1 MEGWIKLYRK
11 LVDWEWY
18 DEPNTKIVFIDL
30 LLHANH
36 KERKWR
42 GETIEAGSL
51 VTSIG
56 AIAERNGLSTKQ
68 VRTAISHLEKTGEIA
83 KKRAN
88 KNTTLIVLNYK
99 RYQEFDDGK
108 GQSKGNQTANE
119 WQADGNQTPINGQI
133 EGKQG
138 ATNKKVK
145 KVNNINNERNN
156 LPPISVTPDLSKFSD
171 DERTEKWLDTGLTIA
186 QYLWLGEHLNDDV
199 LVGYISKV
207 KQYSVQDDRRFE
219 KIIKWA
225 REDGRLIEGASE

>member
-68 VRTAISHLEKTGEIA
+68 VRTALSHLEKTGEIA

-108 GQSKGNQTANE
+108 GQQKGSQTANE
-119 WQADGNQTPINGQI
+119 WQADGNQTAINGQI

-171 DERTEKWLDTGLTIA
+171 DERAEKWLDTGLTIA
-186 QYLWLGEHLNDDV
+186 QYLWLSEHLDDSV
-199 LVGYISKV
+199 LTDYIGKV
-207 KQYSVQDDRRFE
+207 NQYGIQDDRRFE

-225 REDGRLIEGASE
+225 REDSRLKEGASE

>member
-42 GETIEAGSL
+42 GETVEAGSL

-56 AIAERNGLSTKQ
+56 VIAERNGLSTKQ

-83 KKRAN
+83 KKRAS

-99 RYQEFDDGK
+99 RYQEFDDSK
-108 GQSKGNQTANE
+108 GQQKGNLTANE
-119 WQADGNQTPINGQI
+119 WQESDNQMAINGQI

-145 KVNNINNERNN
+145 KVNNINNERIN

-171 DERTEKWLDTGLTIA
+171 DEQIKKWLDTGLTIA
-186 QYLWLGEHLNDDV
+186 QYLWLSEHLEDSV
-199 LVGYISKV
+199 LSKYIDKV
-207 KQYSVQDDRRFE
+207 NQYGIQDDRRFE

-225 REDGRLIEGASE
+225 REDSRLKEGTSE

>member
-83 KKRAN
+83 KKRTN

-99 RYQEFDDGK
+99 RYQEFDESK
-108 GQSKGNQTANE
+108 GQQKGNQKSNE
-119 WQADGNQTPINGQI
+119 WRTDDNQTATKGQI
-133 EGKQG
+133 EGNQG
-138 ATNKKVK
+138 ATNKNVN
-145 KVNNINNERNN
+145 KVNKERTY

-171 DERTEKWLDTGLTIA
+171 DERVEKWLDTGLTIA
-186 QYLWLGEHLNDDV
+186 QYLWLSERLNDDV

-207 KQYSVQDDRRFE
+207 KQYGVQDDRKFE

>member
-108 GQSKGNQTANE
+108 GQSKGNQKSNE
-119 WQADGNQTPINGQI
+119 WQADGNQTAIKGQI
-133 EGKQG
+133 EGNQG
-138 ATNKKVK
+138 ATNKKVN
-145 KVNNINNERNN
+145 KVNNERIY

-171 DERTEKWLDTGLTIA
+171 DERAEKWLDTGLTIA
-186 QYLWLGEHLNDDV
+186 QYLWLSERLNDDV

-207 KQYSVQDDRRFE
+207 KQYGVQDDRKFE

>member
-108 GQSKGNQTANE
+108 GQSKGNQKTKE

-133 EGKQG
+133 EGNQG
-138 ATNKKVK
+138 ATNKKVN
-145 KVNNINNERNN
+145 KVNKERIY

-171 DERTEKWLDTGLTIA
+171 DERAEKWLDTGLTIA
-186 QYLWLGEHLNDDV
+186 QYLWLCEHLNDDV

-207 KQYSVQDDRRFE
+207 KQYGVQDDRKFE

-225 REDGRLIEGASE
+225 REDGRLIEGAGE

>member
-108 GQSKGNQTANE
+108 GQSKGNQKTNE
-119 WQADGNQTPINGQI
+119 WQADDNQTAAKGQI
-133 EGKQG
+133 EGNQG
-138 ATNKKVK
+138 ATNKKVN
-145 KVNNINNERNN
+145 KVNNERIY

-186 QYLWLGEHLNDDV
+186 QYLWLSEHLNDDV

-207 KQYSVQDDRRFE
+207 KQYGVQDDRRFE

>member
-99 RYQEFDDGK
+99 RYQESDDGK

-119 WQADGNQTPINGQI
+119 WQADGNQMAINGQI
-133 EGKQG
+133 EGKQR
-138 ATNKKVK
+138 ATNKKVN
-145 KVNNINNERNN
+145 KVNNERIY

-171 DERTEKWLDTGLTIA
+171 DERVEKWLDTGLTIA
-186 QYLWLGEHLNDDV
+186 QYLWLGEHLNDEV

-207 KQYSVQDDRRFE
+207 KQYGVQDNHRFE

-225 REDGRLIEGASE
+225 REDSRLIEGASE

>member
-42 GETIEAGSL
+42 GETVEAGSL

-68 VRTAISHLEKTGEIA
+68 VRTAITHLEKTGEIA
-83 KKRAN
+83 KKRAS

-108 GQSKGNQTANE
+108 GQQKGNQTASE
-119 WQADGNQTPINGQI
+119 WQESGNQMAINGQI

-138 ATNKKVK
+138 ATNKKVN
-145 KVNNINNERNN
+145 KVNNERIY

-207 KQYSVQDDRRFE
+207 KQYGVQDDRKFE

>member
-42 GETIEAGSL
+42 GETVEAGSL

-68 VRTAISHLEKTGEIA
+68 VRTAIAHLEKTGEIA

-108 GQSKGNQTANE
+108 GQQKGNQTATE
-119 WQADGNQTPINGQI
+119 WQADGNQTPVNGQI

-138 ATNKKVK
+138 ATNKKVN
-145 KVNNINNERNN
+145 KVNNERIY
-156 LPPISVTPDLSKFSD
+156 LPPISVTPNLNKFSD
-171 DERTEKWLDTGLTIA
+171 DERVEKWLDTGLTIA
-186 QYLWLGEHLNDDV
+186 QYLWLSEHLDDNV
-199 LVGYISKV
+199 LTDYIDKV
-207 KQYSVQDDRRFE
+207 NQYGIQDDRKFE

>member
-108 GQSKGNQTANE
+108 RQSKGNQTASE
-119 WQADGNQTPINGQI
+119 WQESGNQMAINGQI
-133 EGKQG
+133 EGKQR
-138 ATNKKVK
+138 ATNKKVN
-145 KVNNINNERNN
+145 KVNNERIY

-171 DERTEKWLDTGLTIA
+171 NERVEKWLDTGLTIA

-207 KQYSVQDDRRFE
+207 KQYGVQDDRKFE

-225 REDGRLIEGASE
+225 REDGRMIEGASE

>member
-42 GETIEAGSL
+42 GETVEAGSL

-108 GQSKGNQTANE
+108 GQQKGNQTASE
-119 WQADGNQTPINGQI
+119 WQSNGNQMAINGQI
-133 EGKQG
+133 EGNQG

-156 LPPISVTPDLSKFSD
+156 LPPISVTPNLSKFSD
-171 DERTEKWLDTGLTIA
+171 DERAEKWLDTGLTIA
-186 QYLWLGEHLNDDV
+186 QYLWLSEHLDDSV
-199 LVGYISKV
+199 LTDYIGKV
-207 KQYSVQDDRRFE
+207 NQYAIQDDRRFE

>member
-108 GQSKGNQTANE
+108 GQQKGNQTASE
-119 WQADGNQTPINGQI
+119 WQESGNQMAINGQI
-133 EGKQG
+133 EGKQR
-138 ATNKKVK
+138 ATNKKVN
-145 KVNNINNERNN
+145 KVNNERIY

-171 DERTEKWLDTGLTIA
+171 DERAEKWLDTGLTIA

-207 KQYSVQDDRRFE
+207 KQYGVQDDRKFE

>member
-36 KERKWR
+36 TERKWR
-42 GETIEAGSL
+42 GETVEAGSL

-68 VRTAISHLEKTGEIA
+68 VRTAIAHLEKTGEIA
-83 KKRAN
+83 KKRAS

-99 RYQEFDDGK
+99 RYQEFNDSK
-108 GQSKGNQTANE
+108 GQQNGNQTANE
-119 WQADGNQTPINGQI
+119 WQESGNQMAINGQI

-156 LPPISVTPDLSKFSD
+156 LPPISVTLDLNEFSD
-171 DERTEKWLDTGLTIA
+171 VEQSEKWLDTGLTIA
-186 QYLWLGEHLNDDV
+186 QYLWLTEHLDDSV
-199 LVGYISKV
+199 LTGYINKV
-207 KQYSVQDDRRFE
+207 EQYGIHDDRRFE

-225 REDGRLIEGASE
+225 KEDGRLIERASE

>member
-42 GETIEAGSL
+42 GETVEAGSL

-83 KKRAN
+83 KKRAS

-108 GQSKGNQTANE
+108 GQQKGNLTANE
-119 WQADGNQTPINGQI
+119 CQESDNQMAINGQI

-145 KVNNINNERNN
+145 KVNNINNERIN

-171 DERTEKWLDTGLTIA
+171 DEQIKKWLDTGLTIA
-186 QYLWLGEHLNDDV
+186 QYLWLSEHLEDSV
-199 LVGYISKV
+199 LSKYIDKV
-207 KQYSVQDDRRFE
+207 NQYGIQDDRRFE

-225 REDGRLIEGASE
+225 REDSRLKEGTSE

>member
-108 GQSKGNQTANE
+108 GQSKGNQKSNE
-119 WQADGNQTPINGQI
+119 WQTDDNQTAIKGQI
-133 EGKQG
+133 EGNQR
-138 ATNKKVK
+138 AANKKVN
-145 KVNNINNERNN
+145 KVNNERIY

-171 DERTEKWLDTGLTIA
+171 DERAEKWLDTGLTIA
-186 QYLWLGEHLNDDV
+186 QYLWLSERLNDDV

-207 KQYSVQDDRRFE
+207 KQYGVQDDRKFE

>member
-68 VRTAISHLEKTGEIA
+68 VRTAIAHLEKTGEIA
-83 KKRAN
+83 KKRAS

-108 GQSKGNQTANE
+108 GQQKGNQTAGE
-119 WQADGNQTPINGQI
+119 WQESGNQMAINGQI
-133 EGKQG
+133 EGKQR
-138 ATNKKVK
+138 ATNKNVK

-171 DERTEKWLDTGLTIA
+171 DERAEKWLDTGLTIA

-207 KQYSVQDDRRFE
+207 KQYGVQDDRRFE

-225 REDGRLIEGASE
+225 REDSRLIEGASE

>member
-11 LVDWEWY
+11 LADWEWY

-42 GETIEAGSL
+42 GETVEAGSL

-68 VRTAISHLEKTGEIA
+68 VRTAIAHLEKTGEIT
-83 KKRAN
+83 KKRAS

-108 GQSKGNQTANE
+108 GQQKGNQTASE
-119 WQADGNQTPINGQI
+119 WQESGNQMAINGQI

-145 KVNNINNERNN
+145 KVNNINNERIN

-171 DERTEKWLDTGLTIA
+171 DERVEKWLDTGLTIA
-186 QYLWLGEHLNDDV
+186 QYLWLSEHLDDGV
-199 LVGYISKV
+199 LTDYIGKV
-207 KQYSVQDDRRFE
+207 KQYGIQDDRRFE

-225 REDGRLIEGASE
+225 REDSRLKEEASE

>member
-42 GETIEAGSL
+42 GETVEAGSL

-68 VRTAISHLEKTGEIA
+68 VRTALSHLEKTGEIA

-108 GQSKGNQTANE
+108 GQQKGNQTASE
-119 WQADGNQTPINGQI
+119 WQSNGNQMAINGQI

-171 DERTEKWLDTGLTIA
+171 DEQIKKWLDTGLTEA
-186 QYLWLGEHLNDDV
+186 QYIWLCEHIADNI
-199 LVGYISKV
+199 LVGYINKV
-207 KQYSVQDDRRFE
+207 KQYGIQDDRRFE

-225 REDGRLIEGASE
+225 REDSRLKEGTSE

>member
-42 GETIEAGSL
+42 GETVEAGSL

-68 VRTAISHLEKTGEIA
+68 VRTAIAHLKKTGEIA

-108 GQSKGNQTANE
+108 GQQKGNQTASE
-119 WQADGNQTPINGQI
+119 WQSNGNQMAINGQI

-171 DERTEKWLDTGLTIA
+171 DEQIKKWLDTGLTEA
-186 QYLWLGEHLNDDV
+186 QYIWLCEHIADNI
-199 LVGYISKV
+199 LVDYINKV
-207 KQYSVQDDRRFE
+207 KQYGIQDDRRFE

-225 REDGRLIEGASE
+225 REDSRLKEGASE

>member
-11 LVDWEWY
+11 LADWEWY

-99 RYQEFDDGK
+99 RYQKFDDGK
-108 GQSKGNQTANE
+108 GQSKGNQKSNE
-119 WQADGNQTPINGQI
+119 WQTDDNQTADKGQI
-133 EGKQG
+133 EGNQG
-138 ATNKKVK
+138 ATNKKVN
-145 KVNNINNERNN
+145 KVNNERIY

-171 DERTEKWLDTGLTIA
+171 DERVEKWLDTGLTIA
-186 QYLWLGEHLNDDV
+186 QYLWLSEHLNDNV

-207 KQYSVQDDRRFE
+207 KQYGVQDDRNFE

-225 REDGRLIEGASE
+225 REDSKLIEGVSE

>member
-56 AIAERNGLSTKQ
+56 AIAELNGLSAKQ

-88 KNTTLIVLNYK
+88 KNTTLIALNYK

-108 GQSKGNQTANE
+108 GQSKGNQKANE
-119 WQADGNQTPINGQI
+119 WQADDNQTAIKGQI
-133 EGKQG
+133 EGNQG
-138 ATNKKVK
+138 ATNKKVN
-145 KVNNINNERNN
+145 KVNNERIY

-171 DERTEKWLDTGLTIA
+171 DERTEKWLDTGLTID

-207 KQYSVQDDRRFE
+207 KRYGVQDDRKFE